1 MDDLPG
7 DDLRK
12 TVFFAHLF
20 RNPALSDR
28 EGKTNILIEK
38 KQERIFYLR
47 VREC

>member
-1 MDDLPG
+1 MICQAEISE
-7 DDLRK
+7 K
-12 TVFFAHLF
+12 MFFAYLF
-20 RNPALSDR
+20 RYPALSDR